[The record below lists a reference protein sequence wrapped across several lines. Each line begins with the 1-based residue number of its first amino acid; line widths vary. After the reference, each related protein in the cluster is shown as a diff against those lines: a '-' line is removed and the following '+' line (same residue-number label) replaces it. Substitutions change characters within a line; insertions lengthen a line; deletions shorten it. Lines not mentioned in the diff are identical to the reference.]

1 MVVMLTRIR
10 KQVKRII
17 EPLAETLAG
26 ANIRANYITVLG
38 LIFAIIYFLEIMSY
52 NIILGIIFLIISA
65 LMDAIDGEVA
75 RVSNTVSPFGS
86 FLDSTLDRVEDILY
100 ISAFIFLGFSSYLV
114 AIAVGLSLVI
124 SYIRAKAESLGLKM
138 EGRGI
143 IERGERIIF
152 VLIILL
158 VYVIV
163 NKIVSVYIFYIF
175 LMLTAITVIQ
185 RFYVVYSL
193 LRK

>member
-1 MVVMLTRIR
+1 MLTRIR
-10 KQVKRII
+10 RQIKRVI
-17 EPLAETLAG
+17 EPLAKTLAQLKVS
-26 ANIRANYITVLG
+26 ANFITMLG
-38 LIFAIIYFLEIMSY
+38 LIFAIVYYFEIMRS
-52 NIILGIIFLIISA
+52 NTTLGIIFLVFSA

-75 RVSNTVSPFGS
+75 RVSKTVSPLGS
-86 FLDSTLDRVEDILY
+86 FLDSTLDRIEDILY

-114 AIAVGLSLVI
+114 AIAVGLSLTI

-152 VLIILL
+152 VFVILL
-158 VYVIV
+158 LYI
-163 NKIVSVYIFYIF
+163 IVSKQVSLYLFYLF
-175 LMLTAITVIQ
+175 MLLTAITVIQ
-185 RFYVVYSL
+185 RFYAVYSL